1 MKNINSNKKEKRLYK
16 LCKMGVVIYTLTI
29 GNCLNVWATD
39 DPMAAVNN
47 LSTFFFTL
55 VRGVGT
61 IVLGFAIIQFAI
73 ALKNNDAAQRASSI
87 LAITGGIVFVF
98 LEPIVNAITT

>member
-1 MKNINSNKKEKRLYK
+1 MKNINSNQKDEKLYK
-16 LCKMGVVIYTLTI
+16 FCKMAVIVYTLTI

-55 VRGVGT
+55 VRGIGT

-87 LAITGGIVFVF
+87 LAIAGGIVFVF
-98 LEPIVNAITT
+98 LQQIVNTLTS

>member
-1 MKNINSNKKEKRLYK
+1 MKNINSNKKDEKIYK
-16 LCKMGVVIYTLTI
+16 FCKMAVIVYTLTI
-29 GNCLNVWATD
+29 GNCLNVWAID

-55 VRGVGT
+55 VRGIGT

-87 LAITGGIVFVF
+87 LAIAGGIVFVF
-98 LEPIVNAITT
+98 LQQIVNTLTS